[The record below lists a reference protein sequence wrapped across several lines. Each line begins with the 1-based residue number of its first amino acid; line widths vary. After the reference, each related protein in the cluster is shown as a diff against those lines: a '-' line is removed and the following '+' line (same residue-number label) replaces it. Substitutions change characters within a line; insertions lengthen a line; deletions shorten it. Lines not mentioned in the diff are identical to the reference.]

1 MSRDFKPTDCA
12 CCASIPL
19 NIKTID
25 IKKDTFN
32 FIDVLIKHVDYYI
45 TKSDFNDMN
54 YITTFFQKLM
64 IHCTPKGM
72 SIIKKTDF
80 VEMYR
85 KAVKSG
91 MKCNLFCEKLT
102 FEDSNGEECIPCPS
116 ASLSSCLY
124 ECAFCPTSKST
135 DGMVTAKSYT
145 PEQPSFKRLM
155 DNDNDFV
162 RCILQYMLYRHVIGC
177 NVSKLAMRHLGGTF
191 HSYGTLYI
199 HTYSRDIFYAANIL
213 SDIIDNHMDEAKKC
227 LQNKFDPDNMILSK
241 VRKPFNSIKIYMI
254 QLQINSNK
262 MWGDKFA
269 SEIKDLEKGLLREI
283 DVSLEMEQEYNVT
296 SKCKV
301 VSYSIE
307 TRPDQINKKT
317 MEELL
322 KLGVTI
328 VELGLQSPNDD
339 ILRVVK
345 RGHLVKH
352 SKRAIGML
360 KDNGFHVHGQWMMDL
375 PSSTKEIE
383 MECVDA
389 ILQDDLRCD
398 QIKIYPHLM
407 MPGTLTSEWITQGI
421 YHSWV
426 EKDWDGFLEVLGNFI
441 SRLDKSTRIVRI
453 QRDLPQASDKN
464 PNGYSN
470 DQPSN
475 LEQIIT
481 KKIYKDNM
489 TREDIRFHEPGL
501 RFPDMDSIQYN
512 VDMKERPGGKDVFI
526 SAESYVCA
534 DRKKGM
540 KDFRVVW
547 GYCRLS
553 LPDNDDRMNQISIFT
568 ENPNMKFG
576 LIREVKVNGSI
587 TSVGDNGKSVQHLG
601 IGSHMLRMAEEIA
614 MKDGRTHVTVTS
626 AVGVRNYYK
635 NKHNYMLHPCGLMWK
650 PLPMMQLISLD
661 AMQPIRLQFATYYYD
676 AGLFVLIYAIIIYH
690 LICYF
695 F

>member
-1 MSRDFKPTDCA
+1 
-12 CCASIPL
+12 
-19 NIKTID
+19 
-25 IKKDTFN
+25 
-32 FIDVLIKHVDYYI
+32 V
-45 TKSDFNDMN
+45 
-54 YITTFFQKLM
+54 
-64 IHCTPKGM
+64 
-72 SIIKKTDF
+72 
-80 VEMYR
+80 
-85 KAVKSG
+85 
-91 MKCNLFCEKLT
+91 
-102 FEDSNGEECIPCPS
+102 
-116 ASLSSCLY
+116 
-124 ECAFCPTSKST
+124 
-135 DGMVTAKSYT
+135 
-145 PEQPSFKRLM
+145 
-155 DNDNDFV
+155 
-162 RCILQYMLYRHVIGC
+162 
-177 NVSKLAMRHLGGTF
+177 
-191 HSYGTLYI
+191 
-199 HTYSRDIFYAANIL
+199 
-213 SDIIDNHMDEAKKC
+213 
-227 LQNKFDPDNMILSK
+227 
-241 VRKPFNSIKIYMI
+241 
-254 QLQINSNK
+254 
-262 MWGDKFA
+262 WGDKFA
-269 SEIKDLEKGLLREI
+269 NEIKNLEKDLLREI
-283 DVSLEMEQEYNVT
+283 DISLEMEQEYNVT
-296 SKCKV
+296 AKCKV

-317 MEELL
+317 MAELL

-352 SKRAIGML
+352 SKRAISML

-383 MECVDA
+383 MECVEA

-407 MPGTLTSEWITQGI
+407 MPGTLTSEWITQGM

-426 EKDWDGFLEVLGNFI
+426 EKDWEGFLEVLSTFI

-464 PNGYSN
+464 PNGYIN

-481 KKIYKDNM
+481 KKIYKDGM

-512 VDMKERPGGKDVFI
+512 TDMKERPGGKDVFI

-534 DRKKGM
+534 DRKKGL

-553 LPDNDDRMNQISIFT
+553 LPDNDTNQISIFT

-601 IGSHMLRMAEEIA
+601 IGSHMIRMAEEIA
-614 MKDGRTHVTVTS
+614 MQYGRTHITVTS

-650 PLPMMQLISLD
+650 PLPL
-661 AMQPIRLQFATYYYD
+661 LQKRPVEIQFDIT
-676 AGLFVLIYAIIIYH
+676 LFVIILAIIIYH
-690 LICYF
+690 LCCYF